1 MTMMRWNP
9 WNGHSALRSSLER
22 FSEPRAAPDWWRA
35 SGNLGIDVE
44 DQSDHYRLTA
54 SLPGFESDDVDVSI
68 TGRAVTVS
76 AEQKTETEQDGKEN
90 PYLLRERYSGAL
102 IRRLILPAAVE
113 GAGAKAEFKNGVLT
127 IDLPKT
133 AGAETQK
140 VDITTPS

>member
-9 WNGHSALRSSLER
+9 WNGHSALRRNLER
-22 FSEPRAAPDWWRA
+22 FSEPRSAPAWWRA

-54 SLPGFESDDVDVSI
+54 SLPGFEPDDVDVSI

-76 AEQKTETEQDGKEN
+76 AEHKTEQESKEN
-90 PYLLRERYSGAL
+90 PYILRERYNGAL
-102 IRRLILPAAVE
+102 TRRLILPASVE
-113 GAGAKAEFKNGVLT
+113 GAGAKAEFKNGVLS

-133 AGAETQK
+133 AGSETQK
-140 VDITTPS
+140 VEITTAS